1 MEIEL
6 PNGQKVTLEDV
17 KGWLREGMGR
27 EMLYKPN
34 SAVTRVQ
41 SPNKRN
47 VVQLEDRE
55 QSVSK
60 DTTTQI
66 DIVLR

>member
-1 MEIEL
+1 
-6 PNGQKVTLEDV
+6 VTLEDV
-17 KGWLREGMGR
+17 KGLASREWVG

-47 VVQLEDRE
+47 VVQLEDGGT
-55 QSVSK
+55 VGFK
-60 DTTTQI
+60 DTVTDRYRFALISDGST
-66 DIVLR
+66 R

>member
-1 MEIEL
+1 M

-17 KGWLREGMGR
+17 KGLASREWVG

-47 VVQLEDRE
+47 VVQLEDGE
-55 QSVSK
+55 QSVLKTPSQ
-60 DTTTQI
+60 T